1 MTSMF
6 AKAGAF
12 ILLAVAL
19 MLQACAQ
26 EPAPQHAPPVTADD
40 EAVILARVDDTMITL
55 KQLREFYADIPAYL
69 QSGNVGIEQ
78 VRDHLQTLID
88 MELLQIEALDQGI
101 AQRPDFLSKTK
112 RQRMDRLVGLYI
124 IDQIKVNLLPS
135 QVRDEWAAKGLS
147 RTIRVGQILTSSLD
161 SAQAALQDIASG
173 ATFGEA
179 ARMWSTHKES
189 ARQGGDQGRYM
200 NRLDVQPSLGDR
212 LFALT
217 EGEISEPIDLKGGF
231 GVFTVLAQFDADL
244 NQERFLALYQK
255 MYMERSVAER
265 RALVDSLKSDLQL
278 SLDRDGLKGL
288 LEITRRG
295 AWDDAALAE
304 LTIYRYRGGQITGLD
319 VVMSVDPVDLGS
331 LRQLTAQSMAQR
343 MSRTLVPDAVLMA
356 GALEAGYAQREDI
369 ADWLLQRRKEELIV
383 QLRVK
388 ILDERVEISEEEVR
402 AEYDAKP
409 ERYTRPEHITIE
421 EVLVATEAEAQSVR
435 ARIEAG
441 EKIADLARKMSLR
454 SLEHR
459 DENGRISLT
468 LADGRYLGRLA
479 ASAYKSQPG
488 ELVGPLPVF
497 EGFSVYR
504 VLDRTTEPAP
514 YEEARRRA
522 RATVNWIKKQI
533 VFEQF
538 LQDLRAKYQDRIQF
552 FDEGIAQA
560 VTG

>member
-1 MTSMF
+1 MTAML

-12 ILLAVAL
+12 ILLAATL

-26 EPAPQHAPPVTADD
+26 EPVPQDAPPVAGED
-40 EAVILARVDDTMITL
+40 EAVVLARVDDTMITL
-55 KQLREFYADIPAYL
+55 KQFREFYADIPDYL
-69 QSGNVGIEQ
+69 QSGNAGIEQ

-101 AQRPDFLSKTK
+101 AQQPEFLSKTK

-161 SAQAALQDIASG
+161 SAQAALKDIASG

-189 ARQGGDQGRYM
+189 AQQGGDQGRYM

-278 SLDRDGLKGL
+278 SLDRDGLKRL

-295 AWDDAALAE
+295 AWDDPALAE

-331 LRQLTAQSMAQR
+331 LRQLTAESMAQR
-343 MSRTLVPDAVLMA
+343 MSRTLVPDAILMA

-388 ILDERVEISEEEVR
+388 ILDERVEISEEEIR

-421 EVLVATEAEAQSVR
+421 EVLVATEAEAQAVR

-459 DENGRISLT
+459 DANGRISLT

-504 VLDRTTEPAP
+504 LLDRTKESAP

-522 RATVNWIKKQI
+522 QATVNWIKKQI

-538 LQDLRAKYQDRIQF
+538 LQDLRVKYQDRIQI